1 VERPVAFLD
10 VFAERPLAGNGL
22 AVVAEADGLGEEVM
36 LAFARETRLSE
47 TTFVQSAGAEGA
59 DYRNRILTPA
69 GELPF
74 AGHPSLGTA
83 VAVAGWRGEGEAAYV
98 QQTEA
103 GLQSVQVHSQGSRW
117 RAAMLQ
123 GEPELGPELDRTGAL
138 ASAGLGPEDADPE
151 LPPRIATT
159 GLVTAIVPVRDR
171 ATLARVRPDFEAI
184 GAFLRPLG
192 AFILYAVW
200 CEPAAGRAA
209 ARGFAA
215 EADVGEDPAT
225 GSSAGAL
232 CGYLAEHARAERVT
246 IAQGE
251 DMGRPSLIEAEM
263 EGSNARVGGTVIPLI
278 GGSVR
283 LPTHG

>member
-1 VERPVAFLD
+1 VEHPVAFLD

-22 AVVAEADGLGEEVM
+22 AVVAEADGVGDEVM

-47 TTFVQSAGAEGA
+47 TTFVQSPGADGA

-69 GELPF
+69 GEVPF

-83 VAVAGWRGEGEAAYV
+83 VAVAGRRGEGEAAYV
-98 QQTEA
+98 QETGT
-103 GLQSVQVHSQGSRW
+103 GLQPVEVRSEGECW
-117 RAAMLQ
+117 RASMLQ
-123 GEPELGPELDRTGAL
+123 GEPELGPELDRAGAL
-138 ASAGLGPEDADPE
+138 SSAGLGPEDADPA
-151 LPPRIATT
+151 LPPRIAST

-171 ATLARVRPDFEAI
+171 PTLARVRPDFEAI

-192 AFILYAVW
+192 TFMLYAVW
-200 CEPAAGRAA
+200 CEPAAGRVA

-232 CGYLAEHARAERVT
+232 CGYLAEHAGVERVT

-251 DMGRPSLIEAEM
+251 DMGRPSVIEAEM
-263 EGSNARVGGTVIPLI
+263 EGPSARVGGTVIPLI
-278 GGSVR
+278 NGSVR
-283 LPTHG
+283 LPTRG